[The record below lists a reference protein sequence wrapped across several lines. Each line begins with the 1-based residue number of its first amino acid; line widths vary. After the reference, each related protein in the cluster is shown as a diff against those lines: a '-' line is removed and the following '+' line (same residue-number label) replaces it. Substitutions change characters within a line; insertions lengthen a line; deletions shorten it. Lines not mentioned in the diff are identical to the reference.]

1 MTLEGVP
8 GLGDGDVEDVG
19 GEGGDEMVGFDSEAL
34 GEGVYALGVG
44 GFGDGVA
51 EELVGYVL
59 HSE

>member
-1 MTLEGVP
+1 VP